1 MIKHSSRFGNAD
13 LSKRIFLAQV
23 GLVEALKEPL
33 APQLPGP
40 TVTLMSESHSMEQV
54 RLVQGRESEFCIF

>member
-1 MIKHSSRFGNAD
+1 MDAD
-13 LSKRIFLAQV
+13 LSNRVFLAQV
-23 GLVEALKEPL
+23 SLVEALKGTL

-40 TVTLMSESHSMEQV
+40 TVTLISESHSMKQV

>member
-1 MIKHSSRFGNAD
+1 MLKHSLRLGNAD
-13 LSKRIFLAQV
+13 LSKRILAQDGV
-23 GLVEALKEPL
+23 VEALKGPL

-40 TVTLMSESHSMEQV
+40 TVTLLSESDSMEQV

>member
-1 MIKHSSRFGNAD
+1 MFKHSSRLGNAD
-13 LSKRIFLAQV
+13 LSKRILAQV
-23 GLVEALKEPL
+23 GVVEALKGPL

-40 TVTLMSESHSMEQV
+40 TVTLMSESDSMEQV

>member
-1 MIKHSSRFGNAD
+1 MLKHSSRLGNAD
-13 LSKRIFLAQV
+13 LSKRILAQV
-23 GLVEALKEPL
+23 GVVEALKGPL

-40 TVTLMSESHSMEQV
+40 TVTLMSESDSMEQV

>member
-1 MIKHSSRFGNAD
+1 MFKHSSRLGNAD
-13 LSKRIFLAQV
+13 LSKRILAQV
-23 GLVEALKEPL
+23 GVVEALKGPL

>member
-1 MIKHSSRFGNAD
+1 MFKHSSRLGNAD
-13 LSKRIFLAQV
+13 LSKRILAQV
-23 GLVEALKEPL
+23 GVVEALKGPL

-54 RLVQGRESEFCIF
+54 RLV